1 MAGGDILILL
11 AYYAG
16 IGVILLSVFL
26 LPLRVGAAGAYE
38 GGAGTLSLSLGW
50 AAFGVSVKKE
60 AVWHAD
66 FLVGGTTLFSWDIPE
81 TEPEEGE
88 EKEEEREEGE
98 EKREEKGLPSTLL
111 NRETLRTLFPH
122 VTHLLGRVVA
132 HTSLERLALWIR
144 ADCGGPIATGKAFGA
159 VQAVRGI
166 LGPTPVDVDMEP
178 LFSGGDPAGRGEVRL
193 RVDGPIALLGAAVG
207 FALAPPVRRIFLEG
221 GEEK

>member
-1 MAGGDILILL
+1 MAGGDLFTLL

-16 IGVILLSVFL
+16 IGVILLSVLL

-38 GGAGTLSLSLGW
+38 GGAGTASLSLRW

-60 AVWHAD
+60 KDWHAD
-66 FLVGGTTLFSWDIPE
+66 LLVGGTTLFSLTIPE
-81 TEPEEGE
+81 PGPEEE
-88 EKEEEREEGE
+88 EEEREEE
-98 EKREEKGLPSTLL
+98 EKEGLPSIPLTL
-111 NRETLRTLFPH
+111 ETLRALLPH
-122 VTHLLGRVVA
+122 VTRLLGRVIA

-144 ADCGGPIATGKAFGA
+144 ADFGGPVATGKVFGA

-193 RVDGPIALLGAAVG
+193 RIDRPVVLLGAAAD
-207 FALAPPVRRIFLEG
+207 FALEPPVRRIILER

>member
-1 MAGGDILILL
+1 MAGGDLLILL

-26 LPLRVGAAGAYE
+26 LPLRIGAAGGYE
-38 GGAGTLSLSLGW
+38 GGAGTASLSLRW

-60 AVWHAD
+60 KDWHAD
-66 FLVGGTTLFSWDIPE
+66 LLVGSTKLFSLTIPE
-81 TEPEEGE
+81 AEPEEGG
-88 EKEEEREEGE
+88 EEREEE
-98 EKREEKGLPSTLL
+98 EKEGLSSIPLTL
-111 NRETLRTLFPH
+111 ETFRTLFPH

-132 HTSLERLALWIR
+132 HITLERLVLWIR
-144 ADCGGPIATGKAFGA
+144 ADFGGPIATGKAFGA

-193 RVDGPIALLGAAVG
+193 KVDRPIALLGAAAD
-207 FALAPPVRRIFLEG
+207 FALAPPVRRIFLER